1 MCVCVCVSGTFLDAE
16 LVGQVLQRPH
26 LLHELRVCEA
36 GKLCNSSNSNTT
48 SNQASNRSYTH
59 T

>member
-1 MCVCVCVSGTFLDAE
+1 MCVCVPGTFLDAE
-16 LVGQVLQRPH
+16 LVGQVLQCPH

-48 SNQASNRSYTH
+48 SKQASNRSYTH